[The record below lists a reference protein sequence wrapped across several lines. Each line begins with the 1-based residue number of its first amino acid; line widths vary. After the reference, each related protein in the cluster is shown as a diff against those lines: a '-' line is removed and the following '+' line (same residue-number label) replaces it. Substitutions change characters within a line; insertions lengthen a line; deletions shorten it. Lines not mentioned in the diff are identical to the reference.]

1 MAFKVT
7 LIPKQHRSD
16 ADADSFFC
24 STKDS
29 VLFDVLRKACDMKE
43 ALHGEEMINC
53 WSKTSGPVDM
63 VMV

>member
-1 MAFKVT
+1 MALKVT
-7 LIPKQHRSD
+7 PIPKQHRSD
-16 ADADSFFC
+16 AATFLC